1 MKKYLNISLVYAIA
15 AMAGGVF
22 YREFTK
28 FQGYTGVTALGKV
41 HAHLFLLGMLV
52 FLVAA
57 LYAARYDLETVK
69 TFRAFLWTYN
79 LGVPLT
85 AVMLLVRG
93 VTQVMGMNLSAAA
106 DASISGIAGIGHILT
121 GTGIILLILSLKA
134 GGEIN
139 HESTAVGN
147 VYRCLQAVRS
157 IFQEEPSMHFFHKI
171 VRNVKAQAGAFDI
184 FRIGSAFEF
193 FF

>member
-69 TFRAFLWTYN
+69 TFRAFL
-79 LGVPLT
+79 
-85 AVMLLVRG
+85 
-93 VTQVMGMNLSAAA
+93 
-106 DASISGIAGIGHILT
+106 
-121 GTGIILLILSLKA
+121 
-134 GGEIN
+134 
-139 HESTAVGN
+139 
-147 VYRCLQAVRS
+147 
-157 IFQEEPSMHFFHKI
+157 
-171 VRNVKAQAGAFDI
+171 
-184 FRIGSAFEF
+184 
-193 FF
+193 